1 MKTTHCCDCIAQGHE
16 IQLTNTKIDYK
27 ATAKVANQTHVFL
40 VKDMPIQ
47 VCPKRQEQYFN
58 NETDNAIQTALLDYL
73 SSILSIETPKYVI
86 CFDTKDEYN

>member
-47 VCPKRQEQYFN
+47 VCPKCQEQYFN
-58 NETDNAIQTALLDYL
+58 QETDNAIQTALRDYL
-73 SSILSIETPKYVI
+73 SNILSIETPKYVI
-86 CFDTKDEYN
+86 CFDTKDEDN